1 MLPLQRRSDRCEEP
15 DMDIPVPSIFQSL
28 ASYLSRHDRT
38 HRADVR
44 RAAAV
49 QVVSLPMNGTV
60 SVERPQACRGQ
71 CVRGSVWITHI
82 GDGRDVVVEAGTT
95 FVGDRDAPM
104 FIQALA
110 PTEFIVTGA
119 QPMAD

>member
-1 MLPLQRRSDRCEEP
+1 
-15 DMDIPVPSIFQSL
+15 MDIPVPSIFQSL
-28 ASYLSRHDRT
+28 ACHLTHRDRT

-44 RAAAV
+44 RSAAV
-49 QVVSLPMNGTV
+49 HVVSLPMNGTV
-60 SVERPQACRGQ
+60 SVERPQGCRVQ

-95 FVGDRDAPM
+95 FIGDRQAPM

-119 QPMAD
+119 QPTAD

>member
-1 MLPLQRRSDRCEEP
+1 
-15 DMDIPVPSIFQSL
+15 MDIPVPHIFQFL
-28 ASYLSRHDRT
+28 ASYLAQHDRK

-44 RAAAV
+44 RTAAV
-49 QVVSLPMNGTV
+49 QLKSLPMNGTL
-60 SVERPQACRGQ
+60 SVERPQGCRIQ

-95 FVGDRDAPM
+95 FVGDREAPM

-119 QPMAD
+119 QPMAE

>member
-1 MLPLQRRSDRCEEP
+1 MN
-15 DMDIPVPSIFQSL
+15 IPIPNTFQSL
-28 ASYLSRHDRT
+28 ASYLTQHDRAR
-38 HRADVR
+38 RADVR

-49 QVVSLPMNGTV
+49 QVVSLTRNGTV
-60 SVERPQACRGQ
+60 CVERPQGCCVQ

-95 FVGDRDAPM
+95 FIGDREAPM

-119 QPMAD
+119 QPMTD